1 MTGGFPSQRPVTRS
15 FDVFF
20 NLNKRSSKQSGR
32 WWFETS
38 SRSSWRHCNASNLN
52 QSTNTNPVHYSWHA
66 LDFLDCFFF
75 DNTISHI
82 TFTLCSWNDDF
93 EILGNVVYRHH
104 FRPISRK
111 MIYIIHQYKT
121 YNNDFT
127 SQTTGNCLFNSV
139 SSSYK
144 NQLVTTRFPSQGPVM
159 PCSDFIIPS
168 NAPCYSTVEF
178 SLAWGGKT
186 PVCRATKLRWD
197 NMIKTQVTS

>member
-1 MTGGFPSQRPVTRS
+1 METFSALLALCEGNPPVTGGFPSQRPVTRS

-20 NLNKRSSKQSGR
+20 NLRLNKRSSKQSGR

-52 QSTNTNPVHYSWHA
+52 QTTNTNPVHYSWHA
-66 LDFLDCFFF
+66 LDFLDCFFS
-75 DNTISHI
+75 TIPYHI
-82 TFTLCSWNDDF
+82 LLLHCVVEMIYF

-121 YNNDFT
+121 YYYNDFT

-139 SSSYK
+139 
-144 NQLVTTRFPSQGPVM
+144 F
-159 PCSDFIIPS
+159 
-168 NAPCYSTVEF
+168 
-178 SLAWGGKT
+178 
-186 PVCRATKLRWD
+186 KLL
-197 NMIKTQVTS
+197 